1 MSKIFNKE
9 IFFIKEHPNL
19 KIGNKLK
26 KIKNCRFVSD
36 KSISELSNICD
47 KAIVPSMTSAGVDA
61 VMNNLKT
68 VVVQIDGQ
76 INFSPL
82 KGVNGILHEKD
93 DKMIIN
99 YFRNKREKNKK
110 KIIF

>member
-1 MSKIFNKE
+1 MSK
-9 IFFIKEHPNL
+9 
-19 KIGNKLK
+19 
-26 KIKNCRFVSD
+26 
-36 KSISELSNICD
+36 ICD

-99 YFRNKREKNKK
+99 YFRNKREKKIKK
-110 KIIF
+110 NYFLNLFEFGKKL